1 MSDMTATIAPKSD
14 QMNADDLIAGPR
26 TITVTRVTVNPGAEQ
41 PVDVFFEGD
50 GGKPFRPGKSMRRVL
65 VAVWGPDPSAYAGR
79 SMTLF
84 RDPKVTWGGM
94 EVGGIRISHMS
105 HMEGPIV
112 LALTATQK
120 ARKPY
125 KVLPLEVA
133 KPAEPTPADK
143 ARDWAEGMIA
153 RLDAARVW
161 EDVQAL
167 VGSPALAKGLEKLHT
182 LDKGAAERL
191 EAARQAAMDRA
202 VADQPPPV
210 TNDVYDMENAQ

>member
-84 RDPKVTWGGM
+84 RDPEVTWAGM
-94 EVGGIRISHMS
+94 AVGGIRISHMS
-105 HMEGPIV
+105 HMDGPMV
-112 LALTATQK
+112 LALTATKK
-120 ARKPY
+120 ARKPFR
-125 KVLPLEVA
+125 VEPLVVA
-133 KPAEPTPADK
+133 KPPDDK
-143 ARDWAEGMIA
+143 A
-153 RLDAARVW
+153 
-161 EDVQAL
+161 
-167 VGSPALAKGLEKLHT
+167 AK
-182 LDKGAAERL
+182 
-191 EAARQAAMDRA
+191 A
-202 VADQPPPV
+202 VADLVACVDAVADATALFALVDDATVRKQRAWLKDKRPELS
-210 TNDVYDMENAQ
+210 NDVEAAFLAADARTKEPAA

>member
-84 RDPKVTWGGM
+84 RDPEVTWGGM
-94 EVGGIRISHMS
+94 AVGGIRISHMS
-105 HMEGPIV
+105 HMDGPVV
-112 LALTATQK
+112 LALTATKK
-120 ARKPY
+120 ARKPFR
-125 KVLPLEVA
+125 VEPLVPREDRAKMVA
-133 KPAEPTPADK
+133 DAL
-143 ARDWAEGMIA
+143 RS
-153 RLDAARVW
+153 RLDAA
-161 EDVQAL
+161 EDAA
-167 VGSPALAKGLEKLHT
+167 ALAAIDADPKATEQRAWLK
-182 LDKGAAERL
+182 DKRPELAQDV
-191 EAARQAAMDRA
+191 EAAAMAAQQRVGV
-202 VADQPPPV
+202 VA
-210 TNDVYDMENAQ
+210 

>member
-84 RDPKVTWGGM
+84 RDPEVTWGGM
-94 EVGGIRISHMS
+94 AVGGIRISHMS
-105 HMEGPIV
+105 HMDGPMV
-112 LALTATQK
+112 LALTATKK
-120 ARKPY
+120 ARKPFR
-125 KVLPLEVA
+125 VEPLVVA
-133 KPAEPTPADK
+133 KPPDDK
-143 ARDWAEGMIA
+143 AAK
-153 RLDAARVW
+153 AAA
-161 EDVQAL
+161 DL
-167 VGSPALAKGLEKLHT
+167 VACV
-182 LDKGAAERL
+182 D
-191 EAARQAAMDRA
+191 A
-202 VADQPPPV
+202 VADATALFALVDDATVRKQRAWLKDKRPELS
-210 TNDVYDMENAQ
+210 NDVEAAFLAADARTKEPAA

>member
-84 RDPKVTWGGM
+84 RDPEVTWGGM
-94 EVGGIRISHMS
+94 AVGGIRISHMS
-105 HMEGPIV
+105 HMDGPMV
-112 LALTATQK
+112 LALTATKK
-120 ARKPY
+120 ARKPFR
-125 KVLPLEVA
+125 VEPLTVA
-133 KPAEPTPADK
+133 KSPDDK
-143 ARDWAEGMIA
+143 AAKAAADLVA
-153 RLDAARVW
+153 RLDAVA
-161 EDVQAL
+161 DAASL
-167 VGSPALAKGLEKLHT
+167 FALADDATVRKQRGWLK
-182 LDKGAAERL
+182 DKRPDL
-191 EAARQAAMDRA
+191 SNDVEAAFLAADARTKEA
-202 VADQPPPV
+202 AS
-210 TNDVYDMENAQ
+210 

>member
-84 RDPKVTWGGM
+84 RDPEVTWGGM
-94 EVGGIRISHMS
+94 AVGGIRISHMS
-105 HMEGPIV
+105 HMDGPMV
-112 LALTATQK
+112 LALTATKK
-120 ARKPY
+120 ARKPFR
-125 KVLPLEVA
+125 VEPLVVA
-133 KPAEPTPADK
+133 KPPDDK
-143 ARDWAEGMIA
+143 AAKAAAD
-153 RLDAARVW
+153 LVARV
-161 EDVQAL
+161 D
-167 VGSPALAKGLEKLHT
+167 
-182 LDKGAAERL
+182 
-191 EAARQAAMDRA
+191 A
-202 VADQPPPV
+202 VADATALFAVVDDATVRKQRAWLKDKRPELS
-210 TNDVYDMENAQ
+210 NDVEAAFLAADARTKSAAA

>member
-84 RDPKVTWGGM
+84 RDPEVTWGGM
-94 EVGGIRISHMS
+94 AVGGIRISHMS
-105 HMEGPIV
+105 HMDGPMV
-112 LALTATQK
+112 LALTATKK
-120 ARKPY
+120 ARKPFR
-125 KVLPLEVA
+125 VEPLVVA
-133 KPAEPTPADK
+133 KPPDDK
-143 ARDWAEGMIA
+143 AAKAAAD
-153 RLDAARVW
+153 LVARV
-161 EDVQAL
+161 DAVANATALFAL
-167 VGSPALAKGLEKLHT
+167 VDDATVRKQRAWLK
-182 LDKGAAERL
+182 DKRPEL
-191 EAARQAAMDRA
+191 SNDVEAAFLAADARTKSA
-202 VADQPPPV
+202 A
-210 TNDVYDMENAQ
+210 A